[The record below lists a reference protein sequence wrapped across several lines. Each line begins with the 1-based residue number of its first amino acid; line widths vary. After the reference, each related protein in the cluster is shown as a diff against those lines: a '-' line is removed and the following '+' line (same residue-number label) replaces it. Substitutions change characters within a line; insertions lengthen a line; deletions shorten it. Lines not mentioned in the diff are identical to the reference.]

1 MAGQGNKNLKRN
13 VRPAEPSLLEK
24 VTVISNENK
33 STNVSLLGGTVRVL
47 YWESILG
54 DTVSSSV
61 VFTDSGNTM
70 TTKKSGQ
77 GSGIRKKKV
86 SAVEG
91 LPITG
96 GEQVRLKFTDNN
108 GNTVNFC
115 TNDNNL
121 YINSITPIPTKS
133 QTTGKSYE
141 LILTSKEFIDN
152 EKARVRKCLSG
163 QISDEVESILKDIL
177 KTEKDLDIEETKDP
191 LQYIGNNKKPFYVIN
206 NLSTKAV
213 SAKDQELGVSAGKIF
228 WETSEGYKFKSIES
242 LLKQEPFTDQPFEM
256 SQASTSSRFAILDAV
271 MVQTNDIFLNM
282 RSGTYN
288 NDTTYIDLISQTK
301 SVDDFKI
308 DNLKDLKNPLKLPDN
323 LTDSTSRKMLRFDDP
338 GVMQKG
344 SKREEEQP
352 KEELAKIQNQS
363 YARNNLL
370 FSQALKIKVSF
381 NPSLRVGKIIEVR
394 LPVDTDSSESG
405 VKYQKLGKGD
415 LSGKYLISEL
425 RHKVGSNKSSTHL
438 TLVRDLFTKDNA

>member
-1 MAGQGNKNLKRN
+1 MDKSYLITQCSVFKKLDGDSSSEFGLLAGNPNISYYESLFSPSVNVTIETTDVSGFVSREEIYGGQSIEISIKMFDPDIDDFKIKKNKHGLVVNSVKNVTMDFKESKSTLECVSKDFLRNEVARLNRRFTGNITEIVKKIMEEEPKGIETTKDIEVDQATNSYTFCGNLKRSIDTIQWLQ
-13 VRPAEPSLLEK
+13 PKAKS
-24 VTVISNENK
+24 ENQFGF
-33 STNVSLLGGTVRVL
+33 LFFED
-47 YWESILG
+47 Y
-54 DTVSSSV
+54 D
-61 VFTDSGNTM
+61 
-70 TTKKSGQ
+70 
-77 GSGIRKKKV
+77 
-86 SAVEG
+86 
-91 LPITG
+91 
-96 GEQVRLKFTDNN
+96 
-108 GNTVNFC
+108 
-115 TNDNNL
+115 
-121 YINSITPIPTKS
+121 
-133 QTTGKSYE
+133 
-141 LILTSKEFIDN
+141 
-152 EKARVRKCLSG
+152 
-163 QISDEVESILKDIL
+163 
-177 KTEKDLDIEETKDP
+177 
-191 LQYIGNNKKPFYVIN
+191 
-206 NLSTKAV
+206 
-213 SAKDQELGVSAGKIF
+213 
-228 WETSEGYKFKSIES
+228 GYKFKSIES

-271 MVQTNDIFLNM
+271 MVQTNDVFLNM

-308 DNLKDLKNPLKLPDN
+308 DNLKDLKDPPKLPDN

-344 SKREEEQP
+344 SKREDEQP

>member
-1 MAGQGNKNLKRN
+1 MDKSYLITQCSVFKKLDGDSSSEFGLLAGNPNISYYESLFSPSVNVTIETTDVSGFVSREEIYGGQSIEISIKMFDPDIDDFKIKKDKHGLVVNSVKNVTMDFKESKSTLECVSKDFLRNEVARLNRRFTGNITEIVKKIMEEEPKGIETTKDIEVDQATNSYTFCGNLKRSIDTIQWLQ
-13 VRPAEPSLLEK
+13 PKAKS
-24 VTVISNENK
+24 ENQFGF
-33 STNVSLLGGTVRVL
+33 LFFED
-47 YWESILG
+47 Y
-54 DTVSSSV
+54 D
-61 VFTDSGNTM
+61 
-70 TTKKSGQ
+70 
-77 GSGIRKKKV
+77 
-86 SAVEG
+86 
-91 LPITG
+91 
-96 GEQVRLKFTDNN
+96 
-108 GNTVNFC
+108 
-115 TNDNNL
+115 
-121 YINSITPIPTKS
+121 
-133 QTTGKSYE
+133 
-141 LILTSKEFIDN
+141 
-152 EKARVRKCLSG
+152 
-163 QISDEVESILKDIL
+163 
-177 KTEKDLDIEETKDP
+177 
-191 LQYIGNNKKPFYVIN
+191 
-206 NLSTKAV
+206 
-213 SAKDQELGVSAGKIF
+213 
-228 WETSEGYKFKSIES
+228 GYKFKSIES

-256 SQASTSSRFAILDAV
+256 SQTSTSSRFAILDAV

-308 DNLKDLKNPLKLPDN
+308 DNLKDLKNPPKLPDN
-323 LTDSTSRKMLRFDDP
+323 LTDNTSRKMLRFDDP

-344 SKREEEQP
+344 SKREDEQP

>member
-1 MAGQGNKNLKRN
+1 MNKSYLITQCSVFKKLDGDSSSEFGLLAGNPNISYYESLFSPSVNVTIETTDVSGFVSREEIYGGQSIEISIKMFDPEIDDFKIKKDKHGLVVNSVKNVTMDFKESKSTLECVSKDFLRNEVARLNRRFTGNVTEIVKKIMEEEPKGIKTTKDIEVDQATNSYTFCGNLKRSIDTIQWLQ
-13 VRPAEPSLLEK
+13 PKAKS
-24 VTVISNENK
+24 ENQFGF
-33 STNVSLLGGTVRVL
+33 LFFED
-47 YWESILG
+47 Y
-54 DTVSSSV
+54 D
-61 VFTDSGNTM
+61 
-70 TTKKSGQ
+70 
-77 GSGIRKKKV
+77 
-86 SAVEG
+86 
-91 LPITG
+91 
-96 GEQVRLKFTDNN
+96 
-108 GNTVNFC
+108 
-115 TNDNNL
+115 
-121 YINSITPIPTKS
+121 
-133 QTTGKSYE
+133 
-141 LILTSKEFIDN
+141 
-152 EKARVRKCLSG
+152 
-163 QISDEVESILKDIL
+163 
-177 KTEKDLDIEETKDP
+177 
-191 LQYIGNNKKPFYVIN
+191 
-206 NLSTKAV
+206 
-213 SAKDQELGVSAGKIF
+213 
-228 WETSEGYKFKSIES
+228 GYKFKSIES

-256 SQASTSSRFAILDAV
+256 SQTSTSSRFAILDAV
-271 MVQTNDIFLNM
+271 MVQTNDVFLNM

-308 DNLKDLKNPLKLPDN
+308 DNLKDLKNPPKLPDN

-344 SKREEEQP
+344 SKREDEQP

>member
-1 MAGQGNKNLKRN
+1 MDKSYLITQCSVFKKLDGDSSSEFGLLAGNPNISYYESLFSPSVNVTIETTDVSGFVSREEIYGGQSIEISIKMFDPDINDFKIKKDKHGLVVNSVKNVTMDFKESKSTLECVSKDFLRNEVARLNRRFTGNITEIVKKIMEEEPKGIETTKDIEVDQATNSYTFCGNLKRSIDTIQWLQ
-13 VRPAEPSLLEK
+13 PKAKS
-24 VTVISNENK
+24 ENQFGF
-33 STNVSLLGGTVRVL
+33 LFFED
-47 YWESILG
+47 Y
-54 DTVSSSV
+54 D
-61 VFTDSGNTM
+61 
-70 TTKKSGQ
+70 
-77 GSGIRKKKV
+77 
-86 SAVEG
+86 
-91 LPITG
+91 
-96 GEQVRLKFTDNN
+96 
-108 GNTVNFC
+108 
-115 TNDNNL
+115 
-121 YINSITPIPTKS
+121 
-133 QTTGKSYE
+133 
-141 LILTSKEFIDN
+141 
-152 EKARVRKCLSG
+152 
-163 QISDEVESILKDIL
+163 
-177 KTEKDLDIEETKDP
+177 
-191 LQYIGNNKKPFYVIN
+191 
-206 NLSTKAV
+206 
-213 SAKDQELGVSAGKIF
+213 
-228 WETSEGYKFKSIES
+228 GYKFKSIES

-271 MVQTNDIFLNM
+271 MVQTNDVFLNM

-308 DNLKDLKNPLKLPDN
+308 DNLKDLKNPPKLPDN

-344 SKREEEQP
+344 SKREDEQP

>member
-1 MAGQGNKNLKRN
+1 MDKSYLITQCSVFKKLDGDSSSEFGLLAGNPNISYYESLFSPSVNVTIETTDVSGFVSREEIYGGQSIEISIKMFDPDIDDFKIKKDKHGLVVNSVKNVTMDFKESKSTLECVSKDFLRNEVARLNRRFTGNITEIVKKIMEEEPKGIKTTKDIEVDQATNSYTFCGNLKRSMDTIQWLQ
-13 VRPAEPSLLEK
+13 PKAKS
-24 VTVISNENK
+24 ENQFGF
-33 STNVSLLGGTVRVL
+33 LFFED
-47 YWESILG
+47 Y
-54 DTVSSSV
+54 D
-61 VFTDSGNTM
+61 
-70 TTKKSGQ
+70 
-77 GSGIRKKKV
+77 
-86 SAVEG
+86 
-91 LPITG
+91 
-96 GEQVRLKFTDNN
+96 
-108 GNTVNFC
+108 
-115 TNDNNL
+115 
-121 YINSITPIPTKS
+121 
-133 QTTGKSYE
+133 
-141 LILTSKEFIDN
+141 
-152 EKARVRKCLSG
+152 
-163 QISDEVESILKDIL
+163 
-177 KTEKDLDIEETKDP
+177 
-191 LQYIGNNKKPFYVIN
+191 
-206 NLSTKAV
+206 
-213 SAKDQELGVSAGKIF
+213 
-228 WETSEGYKFKSIES
+228 GYKFKSIES

-308 DNLKDLKNPLKLPDN
+308 DNLKDLKNPPKLPDN

-344 SKREEEQP
+344 SKREDEQP

>member
-1 MAGQGNKNLKRN
+1 MDKSYLITQCSVFKKLDGDSSSEFGLLAGNPNISYYESLFSPSVNVTIETTDVSGFVSREEIYGGQSIEISIKMFDPDIDDFKIKKDKHGLVVNSVKNVTMDFKESKSTLECVSKDFLRNEVARLNRRFTGNITEIVKKIMEEEPKGIETTKDIEVDQATNSYTFCGNLKRSIDTIQWLQ
-13 VRPAEPSLLEK
+13 PKAKS
-24 VTVISNENK
+24 ENQFGF
-33 STNVSLLGGTVRVL
+33 LFFED
-47 YWESILG
+47 Y
-54 DTVSSSV
+54 D
-61 VFTDSGNTM
+61 
-70 TTKKSGQ
+70 
-77 GSGIRKKKV
+77 
-86 SAVEG
+86 
-91 LPITG
+91 
-96 GEQVRLKFTDNN
+96 
-108 GNTVNFC
+108 
-115 TNDNNL
+115 
-121 YINSITPIPTKS
+121 
-133 QTTGKSYE
+133 
-141 LILTSKEFIDN
+141 
-152 EKARVRKCLSG
+152 
-163 QISDEVESILKDIL
+163 
-177 KTEKDLDIEETKDP
+177 
-191 LQYIGNNKKPFYVIN
+191 
-206 NLSTKAV
+206 
-213 SAKDQELGVSAGKIF
+213 
-228 WETSEGYKFKSIES
+228 GYKFKSIES

-308 DNLKDLKNPLKLPDN
+308 DNLKDLKNPPKLPDN

-344 SKREEEQP
+344 SKREDEQP

-363 YARNNLL
+363 NARNNLL

>member
-1 MAGQGNKNLKRN
+1 MDKSYLITQCSVFKKLDGDSSSEFGLLAGDPNISYYESLFSPSVNVTIETTDVSGFVSREEIYGGQSIEISIKMFDPDIDDFKIKKDKHQLVVNSVKNVTMDFKESKSTLECVSKDFLKNEVARLNRRFTGNITEIVKKIMEEEPKGIKTTKDIEVDQATNSYTFCGNLKRSIDTIQWLQ
-13 VRPAEPSLLEK
+13 PKAKS
-24 VTVISNENK
+24 ENQFGF
-33 STNVSLLGGTVRVL
+33 LFFED
-47 YWESILG
+47 Y
-54 DTVSSSV
+54 D
-61 VFTDSGNTM
+61 
-70 TTKKSGQ
+70 
-77 GSGIRKKKV
+77 
-86 SAVEG
+86 
-91 LPITG
+91 
-96 GEQVRLKFTDNN
+96 
-108 GNTVNFC
+108 
-115 TNDNNL
+115 
-121 YINSITPIPTKS
+121 
-133 QTTGKSYE
+133 
-141 LILTSKEFIDN
+141 
-152 EKARVRKCLSG
+152 
-163 QISDEVESILKDIL
+163 
-177 KTEKDLDIEETKDP
+177 
-191 LQYIGNNKKPFYVIN
+191 
-206 NLSTKAV
+206 
-213 SAKDQELGVSAGKIF
+213 
-228 WETSEGYKFKSIES
+228 GYKFKSIES

-256 SQASTSSRFAILDAV
+256 SQTSTSSRFAILDAV

-308 DNLKDLKNPLKLPDN
+308 DNLKDLKNPPKLPDN

-344 SKREEEQP
+344 SKREAEQP

-370 FSQALKIKVSF
+370 FSQALKIKISF

-405 VKYQKLGKGD
+405 VKYQKLSKGD

>member
-1 MAGQGNKNLKRN
+1 MNKSYLITQCSVFKKLDGDSSSEFGLLAGNPNISYYESLFSPSVNVTIETTDVSGFVSREEIYGGQSIEISIKMFDPDIDDFKIKKDKHGLVVNSVKNVTMDFKESKSTLECVSKDFLRNEVARLNRRFTGNITEIVKKIMEEEPKGIETTKDIEVDQATNSYTFCGNLKRSIDTIQWLQ
-13 VRPAEPSLLEK
+13 PKAKS
-24 VTVISNENK
+24 ENQFGF
-33 STNVSLLGGTVRVL
+33 LFFED
-47 YWESILG
+47 Y
-54 DTVSSSV
+54 D
-61 VFTDSGNTM
+61 
-70 TTKKSGQ
+70 
-77 GSGIRKKKV
+77 
-86 SAVEG
+86 
-91 LPITG
+91 
-96 GEQVRLKFTDNN
+96 
-108 GNTVNFC
+108 
-115 TNDNNL
+115 
-121 YINSITPIPTKS
+121 
-133 QTTGKSYE
+133 
-141 LILTSKEFIDN
+141 
-152 EKARVRKCLSG
+152 
-163 QISDEVESILKDIL
+163 
-177 KTEKDLDIEETKDP
+177 
-191 LQYIGNNKKPFYVIN
+191 
-206 NLSTKAV
+206 
-213 SAKDQELGVSAGKIF
+213 
-228 WETSEGYKFKSIES
+228 GYKFKSIES

-308 DNLKDLKNPLKLPDN
+308 DNLKDLKNPPKLPDN

-344 SKREEEQP
+344 SKREDEQP

>member
-1 MAGQGNKNLKRN
+1 MDKSYLITQCSVFKKLDGDSSSEFGLLAGNPNISYYESLFSPSVNVTIETTDVSGFVSREEIYGGQSIEISIKMFDPDIDDFKIKKDKHGLVVNSVKNVTMDFKESKSTLECVSKDFLRNEVARLNRRFTGNITEIVKKIIEEEPKGIKTTKDIEVDQATNSYTFCGNLKRSIDTIQWLQ
-13 VRPAEPSLLEK
+13 PKAKS
-24 VTVISNENK
+24 ENQFGF
-33 STNVSLLGGTVRVL
+33 LFFED
-47 YWESILG
+47 Y
-54 DTVSSSV
+54 D
-61 VFTDSGNTM
+61 
-70 TTKKSGQ
+70 
-77 GSGIRKKKV
+77 
-86 SAVEG
+86 
-91 LPITG
+91 
-96 GEQVRLKFTDNN
+96 
-108 GNTVNFC
+108 
-115 TNDNNL
+115 
-121 YINSITPIPTKS
+121 
-133 QTTGKSYE
+133 
-141 LILTSKEFIDN
+141 
-152 EKARVRKCLSG
+152 
-163 QISDEVESILKDIL
+163 
-177 KTEKDLDIEETKDP
+177 
-191 LQYIGNNKKPFYVIN
+191 
-206 NLSTKAV
+206 
-213 SAKDQELGVSAGKIF
+213 
-228 WETSEGYKFKSIES
+228 GYKFKSIES

-271 MVQTNDIFLNM
+271 MVQTNDVFLNM

-308 DNLKDLKNPLKLPDN
+308 DNLKDLKNPPKLPDN

-344 SKREEEQP
+344 SKREDEQP

>member
-1 MAGQGNKNLKRN
+1 MNKSYLITQCSVFKKLDGDSSSEFGLLAGNPNISYYESLFSPSVNVTIETTDVSGFVSREEIYGGQSIEISIKMFDPDIDDFKIKKDKHGLVVNSVKNVTMDFKESKSTLECVSKDFLRNEVARLNRRFTGNITEIVKKIMEEEPKGIETTKDIEVDQATNSYTFCGNLKRSIDTIQWLQ
-13 VRPAEPSLLEK
+13 PKAKS
-24 VTVISNENK
+24 ENQFGF
-33 STNVSLLGGTVRVL
+33 LFFED
-47 YWESILG
+47 Y
-54 DTVSSSV
+54 D
-61 VFTDSGNTM
+61 
-70 TTKKSGQ
+70 
-77 GSGIRKKKV
+77 
-86 SAVEG
+86 
-91 LPITG
+91 
-96 GEQVRLKFTDNN
+96 
-108 GNTVNFC
+108 
-115 TNDNNL
+115 
-121 YINSITPIPTKS
+121 
-133 QTTGKSYE
+133 
-141 LILTSKEFIDN
+141 
-152 EKARVRKCLSG
+152 
-163 QISDEVESILKDIL
+163 
-177 KTEKDLDIEETKDP
+177 
-191 LQYIGNNKKPFYVIN
+191 
-206 NLSTKAV
+206 
-213 SAKDQELGVSAGKIF
+213 
-228 WETSEGYKFKSIES
+228 GYKFKSIES

-271 MVQTNDIFLNM
+271 MVQTNDVFLNM

-308 DNLKDLKNPLKLPDN
+308 DNLKDLKNPPKLPDN

-344 SKREEEQP
+344 SKREDEQP

-370 FSQALKIKVSF
+370 FSQALKIKISF

>member
-1 MAGQGNKNLKRN
+1 MDKSYLITQCSVFKKLDGDSSSEFGLLAGNPNISYYESLFSPSVNVTIETTDVSGFVSREEIYGGQSIEISIKMFDPDINDFKIKKDKHGLVVNSVKNVTMDFKESKSTLECVSKDFLRNEVARLNRRFTGNITEIVKKIMEEEPKGIETTKDIEVDQATNSYTFCGNLKRSIDTIQWLQ
-13 VRPAEPSLLEK
+13 PKAKS
-24 VTVISNENK
+24 ENQFGF
-33 STNVSLLGGTVRVL
+33 LFFED
-47 YWESILG
+47 Y
-54 DTVSSSV
+54 D
-61 VFTDSGNTM
+61 
-70 TTKKSGQ
+70 
-77 GSGIRKKKV
+77 
-86 SAVEG
+86 
-91 LPITG
+91 
-96 GEQVRLKFTDNN
+96 
-108 GNTVNFC
+108 
-115 TNDNNL
+115 
-121 YINSITPIPTKS
+121 
-133 QTTGKSYE
+133 
-141 LILTSKEFIDN
+141 
-152 EKARVRKCLSG
+152 
-163 QISDEVESILKDIL
+163 
-177 KTEKDLDIEETKDP
+177 
-191 LQYIGNNKKPFYVIN
+191 
-206 NLSTKAV
+206 
-213 SAKDQELGVSAGKIF
+213 
-228 WETSEGYKFKSIES
+228 GYKFKSIES

-271 MVQTNDIFLNM
+271 MVQTNDVFLNM

-308 DNLKDLKNPLKLPDN
+308 DNLKDLKNPPKLPDN
-323 LTDSTSRKMLRFDDP
+323 LTDNTSRKMLRFDDP

>member
-1 MAGQGNKNLKRN
+1 MNKSYLITQCSVFKKLDGDSSSEFGLLAGNPNISYYESLFSPSVNVTIETTDVSGFVSREEIYGGQSIEISIKMFDPDINDFKIKKDKHGLVVNSVKNVTMDFKESKSTLECVSKDFLRNEVARLNRRFTGNITEIVKKIMEEEPKGIETTKDIEVDQATNSYTFCGNLKRSIDTIQWLQ
-13 VRPAEPSLLEK
+13 PKAKS
-24 VTVISNENK
+24 ENQFGF
-33 STNVSLLGGTVRVL
+33 LFFED
-47 YWESILG
+47 Y
-54 DTVSSSV
+54 D
-61 VFTDSGNTM
+61 
-70 TTKKSGQ
+70 
-77 GSGIRKKKV
+77 
-86 SAVEG
+86 
-91 LPITG
+91 
-96 GEQVRLKFTDNN
+96 
-108 GNTVNFC
+108 
-115 TNDNNL
+115 
-121 YINSITPIPTKS
+121 
-133 QTTGKSYE
+133 
-141 LILTSKEFIDN
+141 
-152 EKARVRKCLSG
+152 
-163 QISDEVESILKDIL
+163 
-177 KTEKDLDIEETKDP
+177 
-191 LQYIGNNKKPFYVIN
+191 
-206 NLSTKAV
+206 
-213 SAKDQELGVSAGKIF
+213 
-228 WETSEGYKFKSIES
+228 GYKFKSIES

-256 SQASTSSRFAILDAV
+256 SQTSTSSRFAILDAV

-308 DNLKDLKNPLKLPDN
+308 DNLKDLKNPPKLPDN

-405 VKYQKLGKGD
+405 VKYQKLSKGD

>member
-1 MAGQGNKNLKRN
+1 MDKSYLITQCSVFKKLDGDSSSEFGLLAGDPNISYYESLFSPSVNVTIETTDVSGFVSREEIYGGQPIEISIKMFDPDIDDFKIKKDKHGLVVNSVKNVTMDFKESKSTLECVSKDFLKNEVARLNRRFTGNITEIVKKIMEEEPKGIETTKDIEVDQATNSYTFCGNLKRSIDTIQWLQ
-13 VRPAEPSLLEK
+13 PKAKS
-24 VTVISNENK
+24 ENQFGF
-33 STNVSLLGGTVRVL
+33 LFFED
-47 YWESILG
+47 Y
-54 DTVSSSV
+54 D
-61 VFTDSGNTM
+61 
-70 TTKKSGQ
+70 
-77 GSGIRKKKV
+77 
-86 SAVEG
+86 
-91 LPITG
+91 
-96 GEQVRLKFTDNN
+96 
-108 GNTVNFC
+108 
-115 TNDNNL
+115 
-121 YINSITPIPTKS
+121 
-133 QTTGKSYE
+133 
-141 LILTSKEFIDN
+141 
-152 EKARVRKCLSG
+152 
-163 QISDEVESILKDIL
+163 
-177 KTEKDLDIEETKDP
+177 
-191 LQYIGNNKKPFYVIN
+191 
-206 NLSTKAV
+206 
-213 SAKDQELGVSAGKIF
+213 
-228 WETSEGYKFKSIES
+228 GYKFKSIES

-308 DNLKDLKNPLKLPDN
+308 DNLKDLKNPPKLPDN

-344 SKREEEQP
+344 SKREDEQP

-370 FSQALKIKVSF
+370 FSQALKIKISF
-381 NPSLRVGKIIEVR
+381 NPTLRVGKIIEVR

-405 VKYQKLGKGD
+405 VKYQKLSKGD

>member
-1 MAGQGNKNLKRN
+1 MDKSYLITQCSVFKKLDGDSSSEFGLLAGDPNISYYESLFSPSVNVTIETTDVSGFVSREEIYGGQPIEISIKMFDPDIDDFKIKKDKHGLVVNSVKNVTMDFKESKSTLECVSKDFLRNEVARLNRRFTGNITEIVKKIMEEEPKGIKTTKDIEVDQATNSYTFCGNLKRSIDTIQWLQ
-13 VRPAEPSLLEK
+13 PKAKS
-24 VTVISNENK
+24 ENQFGF
-33 STNVSLLGGTVRVL
+33 LFFED
-47 YWESILG
+47 Y
-54 DTVSSSV
+54 D
-61 VFTDSGNTM
+61 
-70 TTKKSGQ
+70 
-77 GSGIRKKKV
+77 
-86 SAVEG
+86 
-91 LPITG
+91 
-96 GEQVRLKFTDNN
+96 
-108 GNTVNFC
+108 
-115 TNDNNL
+115 
-121 YINSITPIPTKS
+121 
-133 QTTGKSYE
+133 
-141 LILTSKEFIDN
+141 
-152 EKARVRKCLSG
+152 
-163 QISDEVESILKDIL
+163 
-177 KTEKDLDIEETKDP
+177 
-191 LQYIGNNKKPFYVIN
+191 
-206 NLSTKAV
+206 
-213 SAKDQELGVSAGKIF
+213 
-228 WETSEGYKFKSIES
+228 GYKFKSIES

-308 DNLKDLKNPLKLPDN
+308 DNLKDLKNPPKLPDN

-344 SKREEEQP
+344 SKREAEQP

-370 FSQALKIKVSF
+370 FSQALKIKISF

-405 VKYQKLGKGD
+405 VKYQKLSKGD

>member
-1 MAGQGNKNLKRN
+1 MNKSYLITQCSVFKKLDGDSSSEFGLLAGNPNISYYESLFSPSVNVTIETTDVSGFVSREEIYGGQSIEISIKMFDPDIDDFKIKKNKHGLVVNSVKNVTMDFKESKSTLECVSKDFLRNEVARLNRRFTGNVTEIVKKIMEEEPKGIKTTKDIEVDQATNSYTFCGNLKRSIDTIQWLQ
-13 VRPAEPSLLEK
+13 PKAKS
-24 VTVISNENK
+24 ENQFGF
-33 STNVSLLGGTVRVL
+33 LFFED
-47 YWESILG
+47 Y
-54 DTVSSSV
+54 D
-61 VFTDSGNTM
+61 
-70 TTKKSGQ
+70 
-77 GSGIRKKKV
+77 
-86 SAVEG
+86 
-91 LPITG
+91 
-96 GEQVRLKFTDNN
+96 
-108 GNTVNFC
+108 
-115 TNDNNL
+115 
-121 YINSITPIPTKS
+121 
-133 QTTGKSYE
+133 
-141 LILTSKEFIDN
+141 
-152 EKARVRKCLSG
+152 
-163 QISDEVESILKDIL
+163 
-177 KTEKDLDIEETKDP
+177 
-191 LQYIGNNKKPFYVIN
+191 
-206 NLSTKAV
+206 
-213 SAKDQELGVSAGKIF
+213 
-228 WETSEGYKFKSIES
+228 GYKFKSIES

-271 MVQTNDIFLNM
+271 MVQTNDVFLNM

-308 DNLKDLKNPLKLPDN
+308 DNLKDLKNPPKLPDN

-344 SKREEEQP
+344 SKREDEQP

-370 FSQALKIKVSF
+370 FSQALKIKISF

>member
-1 MAGQGNKNLKRN
+1 MDKSYLITQCSVFKKLDGDSSSEFGLLAGNPNISYYESLFSPSVNVTIETTDVSGFVSREEIYGGQSIEISIKMFDPDINDFKIKKDKHGLVVNSVKNVTMDFKESKSTLECVSKDFLRNEVARLNRRFTGNITEIVKKIMEEEPKGIKTTKDIEVDQATNSYTFCGNLKRSIDTIQWLQ
-13 VRPAEPSLLEK
+13 PKAKS
-24 VTVISNENK
+24 ENQFGF
-33 STNVSLLGGTVRVL
+33 LFFED
-47 YWESILG
+47 Y
-54 DTVSSSV
+54 D
-61 VFTDSGNTM
+61 
-70 TTKKSGQ
+70 
-77 GSGIRKKKV
+77 
-86 SAVEG
+86 
-91 LPITG
+91 
-96 GEQVRLKFTDNN
+96 
-108 GNTVNFC
+108 
-115 TNDNNL
+115 
-121 YINSITPIPTKS
+121 
-133 QTTGKSYE
+133 
-141 LILTSKEFIDN
+141 
-152 EKARVRKCLSG
+152 
-163 QISDEVESILKDIL
+163 
-177 KTEKDLDIEETKDP
+177 
-191 LQYIGNNKKPFYVIN
+191 
-206 NLSTKAV
+206 
-213 SAKDQELGVSAGKIF
+213 
-228 WETSEGYKFKSIES
+228 GYKFKSIES

-271 MVQTNDIFLNM
+271 MVQTNDVFLNM

-308 DNLKDLKNPLKLPDN
+308 DNLKDLKNPPKLPDN

-344 SKREEEQP
+344 SKREDEQP

>member
-1 MAGQGNKNLKRN
+1 MDKSYLITQCSVFKKLDGDSSSEFGLLAGNPNISYYESLFSPSVNVTIETTDVSGFVSREEIYGGQSIEISIKMFDPDIDDFKIKKNKHGLVVNSVKNVTMDFKESKSTLECVSKDFLRNEVARLNRRFTGNITEIVKKIMEEEPKGIETTKDIEVDQATNSYTFCGNLKRSMDTIQWLQ
-13 VRPAEPSLLEK
+13 PKAKS
-24 VTVISNENK
+24 ENQFGF
-33 STNVSLLGGTVRVL
+33 LFFED
-47 YWESILG
+47 Y
-54 DTVSSSV
+54 D
-61 VFTDSGNTM
+61 
-70 TTKKSGQ
+70 
-77 GSGIRKKKV
+77 
-86 SAVEG
+86 
-91 LPITG
+91 
-96 GEQVRLKFTDNN
+96 
-108 GNTVNFC
+108 
-115 TNDNNL
+115 
-121 YINSITPIPTKS
+121 
-133 QTTGKSYE
+133 
-141 LILTSKEFIDN
+141 
-152 EKARVRKCLSG
+152 
-163 QISDEVESILKDIL
+163 
-177 KTEKDLDIEETKDP
+177 
-191 LQYIGNNKKPFYVIN
+191 
-206 NLSTKAV
+206 
-213 SAKDQELGVSAGKIF
+213 
-228 WETSEGYKFKSIES
+228 GYKFKSIER

-271 MVQTNDIFLNM
+271 MVQTNDVFLNM

-308 DNLKDLKNPLKLPDN
+308 DNLKDLKDPPKLPDN

-344 SKREEEQP
+344 SKREDEQP

>member
-1 MAGQGNKNLKRN
+1 MDKSYLITQCSVFKKLDGDSSSEFGLLAGNPNISYYESLFSPSVNVTIETTDVSGFVSREEIYGGQSIEISIKMFDPEIDDFKIKKDKHGLVVNSVKNVTMDFKESKSTLECVSKDFLRNEVARLNRRFTGNITEIVKKIMEEEPKGIKTTKDIEVDQATNSYTFCGNLKRSIDTIQWLQ
-13 VRPAEPSLLEK
+13 PKAKS
-24 VTVISNENK
+24 ENQFGF
-33 STNVSLLGGTVRVL
+33 LFFED
-47 YWESILG
+47 Y
-54 DTVSSSV
+54 D
-61 VFTDSGNTM
+61 
-70 TTKKSGQ
+70 
-77 GSGIRKKKV
+77 
-86 SAVEG
+86 
-91 LPITG
+91 
-96 GEQVRLKFTDNN
+96 
-108 GNTVNFC
+108 
-115 TNDNNL
+115 
-121 YINSITPIPTKS
+121 
-133 QTTGKSYE
+133 
-141 LILTSKEFIDN
+141 
-152 EKARVRKCLSG
+152 
-163 QISDEVESILKDIL
+163 
-177 KTEKDLDIEETKDP
+177 
-191 LQYIGNNKKPFYVIN
+191 
-206 NLSTKAV
+206 
-213 SAKDQELGVSAGKIF
+213 
-228 WETSEGYKFKSIES
+228 GYKFKSIES

-308 DNLKDLKNPLKLPDN
+308 DNLKDLKNPPKLPDN

>member
-1 MAGQGNKNLKRN
+1 MNKSYLITQCSVFKKLDGDSSSEFGLLAGDPNISYYESLFSPSVNVTIETTDVSGFVSREEIYGGQSIEISIKMFDPDIDDFKIKKDKHGLVVNSVKNVTMDFKESKSTLECVSKDFLRNEVARLNRRFTGNITEIVKKIMEEEPKGIETTKDIEVDQATNSYTFCGNLKRSIDTIQWLQ
-13 VRPAEPSLLEK
+13 PKAKS
-24 VTVISNENK
+24 ENQFGF
-33 STNVSLLGGTVRVL
+33 LFFED
-47 YWESILG
+47 Y
-54 DTVSSSV
+54 D
-61 VFTDSGNTM
+61 
-70 TTKKSGQ
+70 
-77 GSGIRKKKV
+77 
-86 SAVEG
+86 
-91 LPITG
+91 
-96 GEQVRLKFTDNN
+96 
-108 GNTVNFC
+108 
-115 TNDNNL
+115 
-121 YINSITPIPTKS
+121 
-133 QTTGKSYE
+133 
-141 LILTSKEFIDN
+141 
-152 EKARVRKCLSG
+152 
-163 QISDEVESILKDIL
+163 
-177 KTEKDLDIEETKDP
+177 
-191 LQYIGNNKKPFYVIN
+191 
-206 NLSTKAV
+206 
-213 SAKDQELGVSAGKIF
+213 
-228 WETSEGYKFKSIES
+228 GYKFKSIES

-271 MVQTNDIFLNM
+271 MVQTNDVFLNM

-308 DNLKDLKNPLKLPDN
+308 DNLKDLKNPPKLPDN
-323 LTDSTSRKMLRFDDP
+323 LTDNTSRKMLRFDDP

-344 SKREEEQP
+344 SKREDEQP

-370 FSQALKIKVSF
+370 FSQALKIKISF

-405 VKYQKLGKGD
+405 VKYQKLSKGD

>member
-1 MAGQGNKNLKRN
+1 MDKSYLITQCSVFKKLDGDSSSEFGLLAGDPNISYYESLFSPSVNVTIETTDVSGFVSREEIYGGQPIEISIKMFDPDIDDFKIKKDKHGLVVNSVKNVTMDFKESKSTLECVSKDFLRNEVARLNRRFTGNITEIVKKIMEEEPKGIKTTKDVEVDQATNSYTFCGNLKRSIDTIQWLQ
-13 VRPAEPSLLEK
+13 PKAKS
-24 VTVISNENK
+24 ENQFGF
-33 STNVSLLGGTVRVL
+33 LFFED
-47 YWESILG
+47 Y
-54 DTVSSSV
+54 D
-61 VFTDSGNTM
+61 
-70 TTKKSGQ
+70 
-77 GSGIRKKKV
+77 
-86 SAVEG
+86 
-91 LPITG
+91 
-96 GEQVRLKFTDNN
+96 
-108 GNTVNFC
+108 
-115 TNDNNL
+115 
-121 YINSITPIPTKS
+121 
-133 QTTGKSYE
+133 
-141 LILTSKEFIDN
+141 
-152 EKARVRKCLSG
+152 
-163 QISDEVESILKDIL
+163 
-177 KTEKDLDIEETKDP
+177 
-191 LQYIGNNKKPFYVIN
+191 
-206 NLSTKAV
+206 
-213 SAKDQELGVSAGKIF
+213 
-228 WETSEGYKFKSIES
+228 GYKFKSIES

-271 MVQTNDIFLNM
+271 MVQTNDVFLNM

-308 DNLKDLKNPLKLPDN
+308 DNLKDLKNPPKLPDN

-344 SKREEEQP
+344 SKREDEQP

-370 FSQALKIKVSF
+370 FSQALKIKISF
-381 NPSLRVGKIIEVR
+381 NPTLRVGKIIEVR

-405 VKYQKLGKGD
+405 VKYQKLSKGD

>member
-1 MAGQGNKNLKRN
+1 MDKSYLITQCSVFKKLDGDSSSEFGLLAGNPNISYYESLFSPSVNVTIETTDVSGFVSREEIYGGQSIEISIKMFDPDIDDFKIKKDKHGLVVNSVKNVTMDFKESKSTLECVSKDFLKNEVARLNRRFTGNITEIVKKIMEEEPKGIETTKDIEVDQATNSYTFCGNLKRSIDTIQWLQ
-13 VRPAEPSLLEK
+13 PKAKS
-24 VTVISNENK
+24 ENQFGF
-33 STNVSLLGGTVRVL
+33 LFFED
-47 YWESILG
+47 Y
-54 DTVSSSV
+54 D
-61 VFTDSGNTM
+61 
-70 TTKKSGQ
+70 
-77 GSGIRKKKV
+77 
-86 SAVEG
+86 
-91 LPITG
+91 
-96 GEQVRLKFTDNN
+96 
-108 GNTVNFC
+108 
-115 TNDNNL
+115 
-121 YINSITPIPTKS
+121 
-133 QTTGKSYE
+133 
-141 LILTSKEFIDN
+141 
-152 EKARVRKCLSG
+152 
-163 QISDEVESILKDIL
+163 
-177 KTEKDLDIEETKDP
+177 
-191 LQYIGNNKKPFYVIN
+191 
-206 NLSTKAV
+206 
-213 SAKDQELGVSAGKIF
+213 
-228 WETSEGYKFKSIES
+228 GYKFKSIES

-256 SQASTSSRFAILDAV
+256 SQTSTSSRFAILDAV
-271 MVQTNDIFLNM
+271 MVQTNDVFLNM

-308 DNLKDLKNPLKLPDN
+308 DNLKDLKNPPKLPDN

-344 SKREEEQP
+344 SKREDEQP

>member
-1 MAGQGNKNLKRN
+1 MDKSYLITQCSVFKKLDGDSSSEFGLLAGNPNISYYESLFSPSVNVTIETTDVSGFVSREEIYGGQSIEISIKMFDPDIDDFKIKKDKHGLVINSVKNVTMDFKESKSTLECVSKDFLRNEVARLNRRFTGNITEIVKKIMEEEPKGIKTTKDIEVDQATNSYTFCGNLKRSIDTIQWLQ
-13 VRPAEPSLLEK
+13 PKAKS
-24 VTVISNENK
+24 ENQFGF
-33 STNVSLLGGTVRVL
+33 LFFED
-47 YWESILG
+47 Y
-54 DTVSSSV
+54 D
-61 VFTDSGNTM
+61 
-70 TTKKSGQ
+70 
-77 GSGIRKKKV
+77 
-86 SAVEG
+86 
-91 LPITG
+91 
-96 GEQVRLKFTDNN
+96 
-108 GNTVNFC
+108 
-115 TNDNNL
+115 
-121 YINSITPIPTKS
+121 
-133 QTTGKSYE
+133 
-141 LILTSKEFIDN
+141 
-152 EKARVRKCLSG
+152 
-163 QISDEVESILKDIL
+163 
-177 KTEKDLDIEETKDP
+177 
-191 LQYIGNNKKPFYVIN
+191 
-206 NLSTKAV
+206 
-213 SAKDQELGVSAGKIF
+213 
-228 WETSEGYKFKSIES
+228 GYKFKSIES

-308 DNLKDLKNPLKLPDN
+308 DNLKDLKNPPKLPDN

-405 VKYQKLGKGD
+405 VKYQKLSKGD

>member
-1 MAGQGNKNLKRN
+1 MDKSYLITQCSVFKKLDGDSSSEFGLLAGNPNISYYESLFSPSVNVTIETTDVSGFVSREEIYGGQSIEISIKMFDPDIDDFKIKKNKHGLVVNSVKNVTMDFKESKSTLECVSKDFLRNEVARLNRRFTGNITEIVKKIMEEEPKGIKTTKDIEVDQATNSYTFCGNLKRSIDTIQWLQ
-13 VRPAEPSLLEK
+13 PKAKS
-24 VTVISNENK
+24 ENQFGF
-33 STNVSLLGGTVRVL
+33 LFFED
-47 YWESILG
+47 Y
-54 DTVSSSV
+54 D
-61 VFTDSGNTM
+61 
-70 TTKKSGQ
+70 
-77 GSGIRKKKV
+77 
-86 SAVEG
+86 
-91 LPITG
+91 
-96 GEQVRLKFTDNN
+96 
-108 GNTVNFC
+108 
-115 TNDNNL
+115 
-121 YINSITPIPTKS
+121 
-133 QTTGKSYE
+133 
-141 LILTSKEFIDN
+141 
-152 EKARVRKCLSG
+152 
-163 QISDEVESILKDIL
+163 
-177 KTEKDLDIEETKDP
+177 
-191 LQYIGNNKKPFYVIN
+191 
-206 NLSTKAV
+206 
-213 SAKDQELGVSAGKIF
+213 
-228 WETSEGYKFKSIES
+228 GYKFKSIES

-308 DNLKDLKNPLKLPDN
+308 DNLKDLKNPPKLPDN

-344 SKREEEQP
+344 SKREDEQP

-405 VKYQKLGKGD
+405 VKYQKLSKGD

>member
-1 MAGQGNKNLKRN
+1 MDKSYLITQCSVFKKLDGDSSSEFGLLAGNPNISYYESLFSPSVNVTIETTDVSGFVSREEIYGGQSIEISIKMFDPEIDDFKIKKDKHGLVVNSVKNVTMDFKESKSTLECVSKDFLRNEVARLNRRFTGNITEIVKKIMEEEPKGIKTTKDIEVDQATNSYTFCGNLKRSIDTIQWLQ
-13 VRPAEPSLLEK
+13 PKAKS
-24 VTVISNENK
+24 ENQFGF
-33 STNVSLLGGTVRVL
+33 LFFED
-47 YWESILG
+47 Y
-54 DTVSSSV
+54 D
-61 VFTDSGNTM
+61 
-70 TTKKSGQ
+70 
-77 GSGIRKKKV
+77 
-86 SAVEG
+86 
-91 LPITG
+91 
-96 GEQVRLKFTDNN
+96 
-108 GNTVNFC
+108 
-115 TNDNNL
+115 
-121 YINSITPIPTKS
+121 
-133 QTTGKSYE
+133 
-141 LILTSKEFIDN
+141 
-152 EKARVRKCLSG
+152 
-163 QISDEVESILKDIL
+163 
-177 KTEKDLDIEETKDP
+177 
-191 LQYIGNNKKPFYVIN
+191 
-206 NLSTKAV
+206 
-213 SAKDQELGVSAGKIF
+213 
-228 WETSEGYKFKSIES
+228 GYKFKSIES

-271 MVQTNDIFLNM
+271 MVQTNDVFLNM

-308 DNLKDLKNPLKLPDN
+308 DNLKDLKNPPKLPDN

-344 SKREEEQP
+344 SKREDEQP

-405 VKYQKLGKGD
+405 VKYQKLSKGD

>member
-1 MAGQGNKNLKRN
+1 MDKSYLITQCSVFKKLDGDSSSEFGLLAGNPNISYYESLFSPSVNVTIETTDVSGFVSREEIYGGQSIEISIKMFDPDIDDFKIKKDKHGLVVNSVKNVTMDFKESKSTLECVSKDFLRNEVARLNRRFTGNITEIVKKIMEEEPKGIETTKDIEVDQATNSYTFCGNLKRSIDTIQWLQ
-13 VRPAEPSLLEK
+13 PKAKS
-24 VTVISNENK
+24 ENQFGF
-33 STNVSLLGGTVRVL
+33 LFFED
-47 YWESILG
+47 Y
-54 DTVSSSV
+54 D
-61 VFTDSGNTM
+61 
-70 TTKKSGQ
+70 
-77 GSGIRKKKV
+77 
-86 SAVEG
+86 
-91 LPITG
+91 
-96 GEQVRLKFTDNN
+96 
-108 GNTVNFC
+108 
-115 TNDNNL
+115 
-121 YINSITPIPTKS
+121 
-133 QTTGKSYE
+133 
-141 LILTSKEFIDN
+141 
-152 EKARVRKCLSG
+152 
-163 QISDEVESILKDIL
+163 
-177 KTEKDLDIEETKDP
+177 
-191 LQYIGNNKKPFYVIN
+191 
-206 NLSTKAV
+206 
-213 SAKDQELGVSAGKIF
+213 
-228 WETSEGYKFKSIES
+228 GYKFKSIES

-271 MVQTNDIFLNM
+271 MVQTNDVFLNM

-301 SVDDFKI
+301 SVDDFRI
-308 DNLKDLKNPLKLPDN
+308 DNLKDLKNPPKLPDN

-344 SKREEEQP
+344 SKREDEQP

-370 FSQALKIKVSF
+370 FSQALKIKISF
-381 NPSLRVGKIIEVR
+381 NPTLRVGKIIEVR

>member
-1 MAGQGNKNLKRN
+1 MDKSYLITQCSVFKKLDGDSSSEFGLLAGNPNISYYESLFSPSVNVTIETTDVSGFVSREEIYGGQSIEISIKMFDPDINDFKIKKDKHGLVVNSVKNVTMDFKESKSTLECVSKDFLRNEVARLNRRFTGNITEIVKKIMEEEPKGIKTTKDIEVDQATNSYTFCGNLKRSIDTIQWLQ
-13 VRPAEPSLLEK
+13 PKAKS
-24 VTVISNENK
+24 ENQFGF
-33 STNVSLLGGTVRVL
+33 LFFED
-47 YWESILG
+47 Y
-54 DTVSSSV
+54 D
-61 VFTDSGNTM
+61 
-70 TTKKSGQ
+70 
-77 GSGIRKKKV
+77 
-86 SAVEG
+86 
-91 LPITG
+91 
-96 GEQVRLKFTDNN
+96 
-108 GNTVNFC
+108 
-115 TNDNNL
+115 
-121 YINSITPIPTKS
+121 
-133 QTTGKSYE
+133 
-141 LILTSKEFIDN
+141 
-152 EKARVRKCLSG
+152 
-163 QISDEVESILKDIL
+163 
-177 KTEKDLDIEETKDP
+177 
-191 LQYIGNNKKPFYVIN
+191 
-206 NLSTKAV
+206 
-213 SAKDQELGVSAGKIF
+213 
-228 WETSEGYKFKSIES
+228 GYKFKSIES

-271 MVQTNDIFLNM
+271 MVQTNDVFLNM

-308 DNLKDLKNPLKLPDN
+308 DNLKDLKNPPKLPDN
-323 LTDSTSRKMLRFDDP
+323 LTDNTSRKMLRFDDP

-344 SKREEEQP
+344 SKREDEQP

>member
-1 MAGQGNKNLKRN
+1 MDKSYLITQCSVFKKLDGDSSSEFGLLAGNPNISYYESLFSPSVNVTIETTDVSGFVSREEIYGGQSIEISIKMFDPDIDDFKIKKDKHGLVVNSVKNVTMDFKESKSTLECVSKDFLRNEVARLNRRFTGNVTEIVKKIMEEEPKGIETIKDIEVDQATNSYTFCGNLKRSIDTIQWLQ
-13 VRPAEPSLLEK
+13 PKAKS
-24 VTVISNENK
+24 ENQFGF
-33 STNVSLLGGTVRVL
+33 LFFED
-47 YWESILG
+47 Y
-54 DTVSSSV
+54 D
-61 VFTDSGNTM
+61 
-70 TTKKSGQ
+70 
-77 GSGIRKKKV
+77 
-86 SAVEG
+86 
-91 LPITG
+91 
-96 GEQVRLKFTDNN
+96 
-108 GNTVNFC
+108 
-115 TNDNNL
+115 
-121 YINSITPIPTKS
+121 
-133 QTTGKSYE
+133 
-141 LILTSKEFIDN
+141 
-152 EKARVRKCLSG
+152 
-163 QISDEVESILKDIL
+163 
-177 KTEKDLDIEETKDP
+177 
-191 LQYIGNNKKPFYVIN
+191 
-206 NLSTKAV
+206 
-213 SAKDQELGVSAGKIF
+213 
-228 WETSEGYKFKSIES
+228 GYKFKSIES

-271 MVQTNDIFLNM
+271 MVQTNDVFLNM

-308 DNLKDLKNPLKLPDN
+308 DNLKDLKNPPKLPDN

-344 SKREEEQP
+344 SKRENEQP

>member
-1 MAGQGNKNLKRN
+1 MDKSYLITQCSVFKKLDGDSSSEFGLLAGNPNISYYESLFSPSVNVTIETTDVSGFVSREEIYGGQSIEISIKMFDPDIDDFKIKKDKHGLVVNSVKNVTMDFKESKSTLECVSKDFLRNEVARLNRRFTGNITEIVKKIMEEEPKGIKTTKDIEVDQATNSYTFCGNLKRSIDTIQWLQ
-13 VRPAEPSLLEK
+13 PKAKS
-24 VTVISNENK
+24 ENQFGF
-33 STNVSLLGGTVRVL
+33 LFFED
-47 YWESILG
+47 Y
-54 DTVSSSV
+54 D
-61 VFTDSGNTM
+61 
-70 TTKKSGQ
+70 
-77 GSGIRKKKV
+77 
-86 SAVEG
+86 
-91 LPITG
+91 
-96 GEQVRLKFTDNN
+96 
-108 GNTVNFC
+108 
-115 TNDNNL
+115 
-121 YINSITPIPTKS
+121 
-133 QTTGKSYE
+133 
-141 LILTSKEFIDN
+141 
-152 EKARVRKCLSG
+152 
-163 QISDEVESILKDIL
+163 
-177 KTEKDLDIEETKDP
+177 
-191 LQYIGNNKKPFYVIN
+191 
-206 NLSTKAV
+206 
-213 SAKDQELGVSAGKIF
+213 
-228 WETSEGYKFKSIES
+228 GYKFKSIES

-271 MVQTNDIFLNM
+271 MVQTNDVFLNM

-308 DNLKDLKNPLKLPDN
+308 DNLKDLKDPPKLPDN

-344 SKREEEQP
+344 SKREDEQP

-370 FSQALKIKVSF
+370 FSQALKIKISF

-405 VKYQKLGKGD
+405 VKYQKLSKGD

>member
-1 MAGQGNKNLKRN
+1 MDKSYLITQCSVFKKLDGDSSSEFGLLAGNPNISYYESLFSPSVNVTIETTDVSGFVSREEIYGGQSIEISIKMFDPDIDDFKIKKNKHGLVVNSVKNVTMDFKESKSTLECVSKDFLRNEVARLNRRFTGNITEIVKKIMEEEPKGIKTTKDIEVDQATNSYTFCGNLKRSMDTIQWLQ
-13 VRPAEPSLLEK
+13 PKAKS
-24 VTVISNENK
+24 ENQFGF
-33 STNVSLLGGTVRVL
+33 LFFED
-47 YWESILG
+47 Y
-54 DTVSSSV
+54 D
-61 VFTDSGNTM
+61 
-70 TTKKSGQ
+70 
-77 GSGIRKKKV
+77 
-86 SAVEG
+86 
-91 LPITG
+91 
-96 GEQVRLKFTDNN
+96 
-108 GNTVNFC
+108 
-115 TNDNNL
+115 
-121 YINSITPIPTKS
+121 
-133 QTTGKSYE
+133 
-141 LILTSKEFIDN
+141 
-152 EKARVRKCLSG
+152 
-163 QISDEVESILKDIL
+163 
-177 KTEKDLDIEETKDP
+177 
-191 LQYIGNNKKPFYVIN
+191 
-206 NLSTKAV
+206 
-213 SAKDQELGVSAGKIF
+213 
-228 WETSEGYKFKSIES
+228 GYKFKSIES

-271 MVQTNDIFLNM
+271 MVQTNDVFLNM

-308 DNLKDLKNPLKLPDN
+308 DNLKDLKNPPKLPDN

>member
-1 MAGQGNKNLKRN
+1 MDKSYLITQCSVFKKLDGDSSSEFGLLAGNPNISYYESLFSPSVNVTIGTTDVSGFVSREEIYGGQSIEISIKMFDPDIDDFKIKKNKHGLVVNSVKNVTMDFKESKSTLECVSKDFLRNEVARLNRRFTGNITEIVKKIMEEEPKGIKTTKDIEVDQATNSYTFCGNLKRSIDTIQWLQ
-13 VRPAEPSLLEK
+13 PKAKS
-24 VTVISNENK
+24 ENQFGF
-33 STNVSLLGGTVRVL
+33 LFFED
-47 YWESILG
+47 Y
-54 DTVSSSV
+54 D
-61 VFTDSGNTM
+61 
-70 TTKKSGQ
+70 
-77 GSGIRKKKV
+77 
-86 SAVEG
+86 
-91 LPITG
+91 
-96 GEQVRLKFTDNN
+96 
-108 GNTVNFC
+108 
-115 TNDNNL
+115 
-121 YINSITPIPTKS
+121 
-133 QTTGKSYE
+133 
-141 LILTSKEFIDN
+141 
-152 EKARVRKCLSG
+152 
-163 QISDEVESILKDIL
+163 
-177 KTEKDLDIEETKDP
+177 
-191 LQYIGNNKKPFYVIN
+191 
-206 NLSTKAV
+206 
-213 SAKDQELGVSAGKIF
+213 
-228 WETSEGYKFKSIES
+228 GYKFKSIES

-308 DNLKDLKNPLKLPDN
+308 DNLKDLKNPPKLPDN

-344 SKREEEQP
+344 SKREDEQP

>member
-1 MAGQGNKNLKRN
+1 MDKSYLITQCSVFKKLDGDSSSEFGLLAGNPNISYYESLFSPSVNVTIETTDVSGFVSREEIYGGQSIEISIKMFDPDIDDFKIKKNKHGLVVNSVKNVTMDFKESKSTLECVSKDFLRNEVARLNRRFTGNITEIVKKIMEEEPKGIKTTKDIEVDQATNSYTFCGNLKRSIDTIQWLQ
-13 VRPAEPSLLEK
+13 PKAKS
-24 VTVISNENK
+24 ENQFGF
-33 STNVSLLGGTVRVL
+33 LFFED
-47 YWESILG
+47 Y
-54 DTVSSSV
+54 D
-61 VFTDSGNTM
+61 
-70 TTKKSGQ
+70 
-77 GSGIRKKKV
+77 
-86 SAVEG
+86 
-91 LPITG
+91 
-96 GEQVRLKFTDNN
+96 
-108 GNTVNFC
+108 
-115 TNDNNL
+115 
-121 YINSITPIPTKS
+121 
-133 QTTGKSYE
+133 
-141 LILTSKEFIDN
+141 
-152 EKARVRKCLSG
+152 
-163 QISDEVESILKDIL
+163 
-177 KTEKDLDIEETKDP
+177 
-191 LQYIGNNKKPFYVIN
+191 
-206 NLSTKAV
+206 
-213 SAKDQELGVSAGKIF
+213 
-228 WETSEGYKFKSIES
+228 GYKFKSIES

-256 SQASTSSRFAILDAV
+256 SQTSTSSRFAILDAV
-271 MVQTNDIFLNM
+271 MVQTNDVFLNM

-308 DNLKDLKNPLKLPDN
+308 DNLKDLKNPPKLPDN

-344 SKREEEQP
+344 SKREDEQP

>member
-1 MAGQGNKNLKRN
+1 MDKSYLITQCSVFKKLDGDSSSEFGLLAGDPNISYYESLFSPSVNVTIETTDVSGFVSREEIYGGQSIEISIKMFDPDINDFKIKKDKHGLVVNSVKNVTMDFKESKSTLECVSKDFLRNEVARLNRRFTGNITEIVKKIIEEEPKGIKTTKDIEVDQATNSYTFCGNLKRSIDTIQWLQ
-13 VRPAEPSLLEK
+13 PKAKS
-24 VTVISNENK
+24 ENQFGF
-33 STNVSLLGGTVRVL
+33 LFFED
-47 YWESILG
+47 Y
-54 DTVSSSV
+54 D
-61 VFTDSGNTM
+61 
-70 TTKKSGQ
+70 
-77 GSGIRKKKV
+77 
-86 SAVEG
+86 
-91 LPITG
+91 
-96 GEQVRLKFTDNN
+96 
-108 GNTVNFC
+108 
-115 TNDNNL
+115 
-121 YINSITPIPTKS
+121 
-133 QTTGKSYE
+133 
-141 LILTSKEFIDN
+141 
-152 EKARVRKCLSG
+152 
-163 QISDEVESILKDIL
+163 
-177 KTEKDLDIEETKDP
+177 
-191 LQYIGNNKKPFYVIN
+191 
-206 NLSTKAV
+206 
-213 SAKDQELGVSAGKIF
+213 
-228 WETSEGYKFKSIES
+228 GYKFKSIES

-271 MVQTNDIFLNM
+271 MVQTNDVFLNM

-308 DNLKDLKNPLKLPDN
+308 DNLKDLKNPPKLPDN

-344 SKREEEQP
+344 SKREDEQP

>member
-1 MAGQGNKNLKRN
+1 MDKSYLITQCSVFKKLDGDSSSEFGLLAGDPNISYYESLFSPSVNVTIETTDVSGFVSREEIYGGQSIEISIKMFDPDIDDFKIKKDKHGLVVNSVKNVTMDFKESKSTLECVSKDFLRNEVARLNRRFTGNITEIVKKIIEEEPKGIKTTKDIEVDQATNSYTFCGNLKRSIDTIQWLQ
-13 VRPAEPSLLEK
+13 PKAKS
-24 VTVISNENK
+24 ENQFGF
-33 STNVSLLGGTVRVL
+33 LFFED
-47 YWESILG
+47 Y
-54 DTVSSSV
+54 D
-61 VFTDSGNTM
+61 
-70 TTKKSGQ
+70 
-77 GSGIRKKKV
+77 
-86 SAVEG
+86 
-91 LPITG
+91 
-96 GEQVRLKFTDNN
+96 
-108 GNTVNFC
+108 
-115 TNDNNL
+115 
-121 YINSITPIPTKS
+121 
-133 QTTGKSYE
+133 
-141 LILTSKEFIDN
+141 
-152 EKARVRKCLSG
+152 
-163 QISDEVESILKDIL
+163 
-177 KTEKDLDIEETKDP
+177 
-191 LQYIGNNKKPFYVIN
+191 
-206 NLSTKAV
+206 
-213 SAKDQELGVSAGKIF
+213 
-228 WETSEGYKFKSIES
+228 GYKFKSIES

-271 MVQTNDIFLNM
+271 MVQTNDVFLNM

-308 DNLKDLKNPLKLPDN
+308 DNLKDLKNPPKLPDN

-344 SKREEEQP
+344 SKREDEQP

>member
-1 MAGQGNKNLKRN
+1 MDKSYLITQCSVFKKLDGDSSSEFGLLAGDPNISYYESLFSPSVNVTIETTDVSGFVSREEIYGGQPIEISIKMFDPDIDDFKIKKDKHGLVVNSVKNVTMDFKESKSTLECVSKDFLRNEVARLNRRFTGNITEIVKKIMEEEPKGIETTKNIEVDQATNSYTFCGNLKRSIDTIQWLQ
-13 VRPAEPSLLEK
+13 PKAKS
-24 VTVISNENK
+24 ENQFGF
-33 STNVSLLGGTVRVL
+33 LFFED
-47 YWESILG
+47 Y
-54 DTVSSSV
+54 D
-61 VFTDSGNTM
+61 
-70 TTKKSGQ
+70 
-77 GSGIRKKKV
+77 
-86 SAVEG
+86 
-91 LPITG
+91 
-96 GEQVRLKFTDNN
+96 
-108 GNTVNFC
+108 
-115 TNDNNL
+115 
-121 YINSITPIPTKS
+121 
-133 QTTGKSYE
+133 
-141 LILTSKEFIDN
+141 
-152 EKARVRKCLSG
+152 
-163 QISDEVESILKDIL
+163 
-177 KTEKDLDIEETKDP
+177 
-191 LQYIGNNKKPFYVIN
+191 
-206 NLSTKAV
+206 
-213 SAKDQELGVSAGKIF
+213 
-228 WETSEGYKFKSIES
+228 GYKFKSIES

-308 DNLKDLKNPLKLPDN
+308 DNLKDLKNPPKLPDN

-344 SKREEEQP
+344 SKREAEQP

-370 FSQALKIKVSF
+370 FSQALKIKISF

-405 VKYQKLGKGD
+405 VKYQKLSKGD

>member
-1 MAGQGNKNLKRN
+1 MDKSYLITQCSVFKKLDGDSSSEFGLLAGNPNISYYESLFSPSVNVTIETTDVSGFVSREEIYGGQSIEISIKMFDPDIDDFKIKKDKHGLVINSVKNVTMDFKESKSTLECVSKDFLRNEVARLNRRFTGNITEIVKKIMEEEPKGIKTTKDIEVDQATNSYTFCGNLKRSIDTIQWLQ
-13 VRPAEPSLLEK
+13 PKAKS
-24 VTVISNENK
+24 ENQFGF
-33 STNVSLLGGTVRVL
+33 LFFED
-47 YWESILG
+47 Y
-54 DTVSSSV
+54 D
-61 VFTDSGNTM
+61 
-70 TTKKSGQ
+70 
-77 GSGIRKKKV
+77 
-86 SAVEG
+86 
-91 LPITG
+91 
-96 GEQVRLKFTDNN
+96 
-108 GNTVNFC
+108 
-115 TNDNNL
+115 
-121 YINSITPIPTKS
+121 
-133 QTTGKSYE
+133 
-141 LILTSKEFIDN
+141 
-152 EKARVRKCLSG
+152 
-163 QISDEVESILKDIL
+163 
-177 KTEKDLDIEETKDP
+177 
-191 LQYIGNNKKPFYVIN
+191 
-206 NLSTKAV
+206 
-213 SAKDQELGVSAGKIF
+213 
-228 WETSEGYKFKSIES
+228 GYKFKSIES

-271 MVQTNDIFLNM
+271 MVQTNDVFLNM

-308 DNLKDLKNPLKLPDN
+308 DNLKDLKNPPKLPDN

-344 SKREEEQP
+344 SKREDEQP

>member
-1 MAGQGNKNLKRN
+1 MDKSYLITQCSVFKKLDGDSSSEFGLLAGNPNISYYESLFSPSVNVTIETTDVSGFVSREEIYGGQSIEISIKMFDPDINDFKIKKDKHGLVVNSVKNVTMDFKESKSTLECVSKDFLRNEVARLNRRFTGNITEIVKKIMEEEPKGIKTTKDIEVDQATNSYTFCGNLKRSIDTIQWLQ
-13 VRPAEPSLLEK
+13 PKAKS
-24 VTVISNENK
+24 ENQFGF
-33 STNVSLLGGTVRVL
+33 LFFED
-47 YWESILG
+47 Y
-54 DTVSSSV
+54 D
-61 VFTDSGNTM
+61 
-70 TTKKSGQ
+70 
-77 GSGIRKKKV
+77 
-86 SAVEG
+86 
-91 LPITG
+91 
-96 GEQVRLKFTDNN
+96 
-108 GNTVNFC
+108 
-115 TNDNNL
+115 
-121 YINSITPIPTKS
+121 
-133 QTTGKSYE
+133 
-141 LILTSKEFIDN
+141 
-152 EKARVRKCLSG
+152 
-163 QISDEVESILKDIL
+163 
-177 KTEKDLDIEETKDP
+177 
-191 LQYIGNNKKPFYVIN
+191 
-206 NLSTKAV
+206 
-213 SAKDQELGVSAGKIF
+213 
-228 WETSEGYKFKSIES
+228 GYKFKSIES

-308 DNLKDLKNPLKLPDN
+308 DNLKDLKNPPKLPDN
-323 LTDSTSRKMLRFDDP
+323 LTDNTSRKMLRFDDP